1 MHNED
6 EYFQYFALDF
16 NEGYSAL
23 HGSDILAQA
32 YVVNQA
38 LHVIQNLY
46 KSKKNLAIGMLLLST
61 LARAVWTS
69 ISMVCIKRHF
79 TYKPLRFLTLYCL
92 LAFLP
97 HVFFFSCVFA
107 FVGLEAN
114 STRKIMLVGH
124 SVGGIVARATP
135 LLSNHPACSVREIV
149 QLSTP
154 NLR

>member
-23 HGSDILAQA
+23 HGTDILAQA
-32 YVVNQA
+32 CVANQA

-46 KSKKNLAIGMLLLST
+46 KTKKNLAIGTLLLST
-61 LARAVWTS
+61 LAHEAFS
-69 ISMVCIKRHF
+69 FISMLALRNMELDLLTTSSSYSRIGPWLTCIIF
-79 TYKPLRFLTLYCL
+79 VLSFY
-92 LAFLP
+92 
-97 HVFFFSCVFA
+97 
-107 FVGLEAN
+107 VGLEAN

-124 SVGGIVARATP
+124 SVGGMVARATP

-154 NLR
+154 NIR